1 MFPIWRSRRKKGKL
15 HLLATPKA
23 RPEGR
28 RMSILPRS
36 LFGRLVLLLI
46 TVVALA
52 VLTSVVLFRHDRAEL
67 LVRQFGDTKLAQL
80 QALRA
85 ALQSADGPHRRETLQ
100 RLNREYKVR
109 IVPEDERPSIGQPA
123 LGPMFS
129 DLEERLRANLGPET
143 EVRVAPR
150 LRLLLVRVIA
160 GGDGYWVGFPMPDRP
175 EAEDIPSRA
184 LTWTL
189 VVLALLLAAAYV
201 FARFLARPLYELTSA
216 VDYVGRGETPPP
228 LPESGPSEI
237 AAVNRGFNAMLGN
250 LRQIERDRAVLLAGV
265 SHDLR
270 TPLARLRLGIELG
283 TSDDATR
290 SGMVADIEEMDR
302 IIGQFLDFARDDA
315 TTSPQL
321 GDLNAIVAACIE
333 RYAQSGRT
341 VTFAPGAIPQLS
353 LKSTAISRLVA
364 NLVDNALAYGA
375 PPVEVTTS
383 RVGEQVW
390 LDVCDRGDGIPPD
403 QVERLKQPFTRATV
417 ARAREDGAAGA
428 GLGLA
433 IVDRIA
439 RMHGGTFDLTPR
451 DGGGTVARVALP
463 VPA

>member
-1 MFPIWRSRRKKGKL
+1 VTL
-15 HLLATPKA
+15 
-23 RPEGR
+23 
-28 RMSILPRS
+28 LPRS
-36 LFGRLVLLLI
+36 LFGRLVLLLV

-52 VLTSVVLFRHDRAEL
+52 VLTSIVMFRHDRSEL
-67 LVRQFGDTKLAQL
+67 LVRQFSDTKLTQL

-85 ALQSADGPHRRETLQ
+85 ALESAEGPHRRETLQ
-100 RLNREYKVR
+100 RLNREYDVR
-109 IVPEDERPSIGQPA
+109 IVPEDERPNIGQPA
-123 LGPMFS
+123 LGPMFA
-129 DLEERLRANLGPET
+129 DLEGRLRANLGPDT

-150 LRLLLVRVIA
+150 LRLLLVRVHA
-160 GGDGYWVGFPMPDRP
+160 GGVGYWVGFPMPERP
-175 EAEDIPSRA
+175 EAPDVPSRA

-201 FARFLARPLYELTSA
+201 FARILARPLRELTSA
-216 VDYVGRGETPPP
+216 VDRVGRGETPPP

-283 TSDDATR
+283 TRDEATHA
-290 SGMVADIEEMDR
+290 GMVADIEEMDR

-315 TTSPQL
+315 ATALQPA
-321 GDLNAIVAACIE
+321 DLNEIVAACVD
-333 RYAQSGRT
+333 RYTQAGRP
-341 VTFAPGAIPQLS
+341 VTFAPGKIPQLP
-353 LKSTAISRLVA
+353 LKPTAISRLVA
-364 NLVDNALAYGA
+364 NLIDNALAYGA
-375 PPVEVTTS
+375 PPVQLLTVLS
-383 RVGEQVW
+383 GDRVL
-390 LDVCDRGDGIPPD
+390 LDVADRGAGIPAD
-403 QVERLKQPFTRATV
+403 QVERLKQPFTRASM

-439 RMHGGTFDLTPR
+439 RLHGGTFDLSPR
-451 DGGGTVARVALP
+451 DGGGTIARISLP
-463 VPA
+463 ISA